1 MARSKKDTRQWLVE
15 SAEFIAD
22 VRVPTDLK
30 ESVQL
35 ERGKYDTLIVR
46 NIPVTILNRKN
57 LNGRIYS
64 TSVLRQAINEARHA
78 LETRQLLSA
87 GNEHPEGSFVPPTE
101 ASHVLIDAYIKRNIE
116 IEVEGQKGRYDVL
129 FEDWLVLNTQNGK
142 NLRALFEGECS
153 IGTSIR
159 GLGDMQGDQ
168 VANYQLVG
176 TDCVGN
182 PSSATYTRM
191 PVSESVMLEYKDS
204 KELKEG
210 FVVSSSSTN
219 VLRDYEQ
226 AAILQSKLDNIGYGT
241 VVKTSTKVD
250 SETDPKTGAETSL
263 VTFETE
269 TEDEVASLE
278 QALMMAKNTLLNGE
292 IDIDSVT
299 IEKVKEEE
307 PKEAVMVN
315 KPALNEEGIMESTNK
330 KYRIKKHLKEAEDK
344 KDNEKEGRKF
354 VLKTPSGFVAMDGNS
369 LVFKQDPKEA
379 LHFIEGKEESGLV
392 HLSGV
397 KKILDAMG
405 ILDVENYYRKDVTD
419 ISAPNSNEAPA
430 QDANMQ
436 EGLLG
441 GTIGGVAGA
450 ALGTAVTGNA
460 LGALGGAA
468 SGYSLGS
475 DLGNDL
481 SKKDESINEAN
492 GSNTKFTLT
501 IEIQNS
507 NGSVEK
513 ENNIPVSGVEL
524 SSVINEVG
532 NHWRQKSQNT
542 DGDVNVYVTDTETG
556 EQYKYNPDTNNLDP
570 IQMKTEASITG
581 KDPIEQNANQLTVNV
596 DKDTPVTKEFDTV
609 EQASVAKAGLENGIV
624 DGNVMLP
631 ESAKMPF
638 NEFLKHCHACGG
650 DWTGMLLS
658 GIKEINPEYFD
669 KIPDNQEIDLAQAL
683 QMVDEAGVDVSKYY
697 QKPIREA
704 VPVLTGLGK
713 AIDGVGYGI
722 SGLGLAA
729 NGVGHVINSTGKF
742 IGSGI
747 DKATSWMK
755 KDKKDKKEANETN
768 TIKPGYY
775 LLVDEYNDW
784 AGPFDTEKELIEF
797 FGNDFVSKGHIEY
810 VSEED
815 INNLNTTNTLETSKE
830 KEESTMNEVLY
841 TYEPDA
847 SDPEV
852 NKPLNDSK
860 N

>member
-78 LETRQLLSA
+78 LETRQLLCA

-269 TEDEVASLE
+269 TEDEVASLD

-299 IEKVKEEE
+299 IEHVKEEE
-307 PKEAVMVN
+307 PKESVMAD
-315 KPALNEEGIMESTNK
+315 KPAINEEKIMESTKGK
-330 KYRIKKHLKEAEDK
+330 KYRIKKNLKE
-344 KDNEKEGRKF
+344 
-354 VLKTPSGFVAMDGNS
+354 
-369 LVFKQDPKEA
+369 
-379 LHFIEGKEESGLV
+379 
-392 HLSGV
+392 
-397 KKILDAMG
+397 
-405 ILDVENYYRKDVTD
+405 
-419 ISAPNSNEAPA
+419 
-430 QDANMQ
+430 
-436 EGLLG
+436 
-441 GTIGGVAGA
+441 
-450 ALGTAVTGNA
+450 
-460 LGALGGAA
+460 
-468 SGYSLGS
+468 
-475 DLGNDL
+475 
-481 SKKDESINEAN
+481 
-492 GSNTKFTLT
+492 
-501 IEIQNS
+501 
-507 NGSVEK
+507 
-513 ENNIPVSGVEL
+513 
-524 SSVINEVG
+524 
-532 NHWRQKSQNT
+532 
-542 DGDVNVYVTDTETG
+542 
-556 EQYKYNPDTNNLDP
+556 
-570 IQMKTEASITG
+570 
-581 KDPIEQNANQLTVNV
+581 
-596 DKDTPVTKEFDTV
+596 
-609 EQASVAKAGLENGIV
+609 
-624 DGNVMLP
+624 
-631 ESAKMPF
+631 
-638 NEFLKHCHACGG
+638 
-650 DWTGMLLS
+650 
-658 GIKEINPEYFD
+658 
-669 KIPDNQEIDLAQAL
+669 
-683 QMVDEAGVDVSKYY
+683 
-697 QKPIREA
+697 
-704 VPVLTGLGK
+704 
-713 AIDGVGYGI
+713 
-722 SGLGLAA
+722 
-729 NGVGHVINSTGKF
+729 
-742 IGSGI
+742 
-747 DKATSWMK
+747 
-755 KDKKDKKEANETN
+755 
-768 TIKPGYY
+768 
-775 LLVDEYNDW
+775 
-784 AGPFDTEKELIEF
+784 
-797 FGNDFVSKGHIEY
+797 
-810 VSEED
+810 
-815 INNLNTTNTLETSKE
+815 TT
-830 KEESTMNEVLY
+830 
-841 TYEPDA
+841 
-847 SDPEV
+847 
-852 NKPLNDSK
+852 
-860 N
+860 

>member
-1 MARSKKDTRQWLVE
+1 MTRSKKDTRQWLVE

-22 VRVPTDLK
+22 VRIPTDLK

-64 TSVLRQAINEARHA
+64 TSVLRQAIQEARHA

-101 ASHVLIDAYIKRNIE
+101 ASHVLIDAYIKNNVE
-116 IEVEGQKGRYDVL
+116 IEVEGQTGRYDVL

-191 PVSESVMLEYKDS
+191 PVSESVTLEYKDS
-204 KELKEG
+204 KDLKET

-269 TEDEVASLE
+269 TEDEVASLD

-299 IEKVKEEE
+299 IENVKEEE
-307 PKEAVMVN
+307 PKESVAAEEQ
-315 KPALNEEGIMESTNK
+315 PLNEEGIMESTKVK
-330 KYRIKKHLKEAEDK
+330 KYRVKKNLKEAENK
-344 KDNEKEGRKF
+344 KDDQKEGRKF

-369 LVFKQDPKEA
+369 LVFEQDPKKA

-405 ILDVENYYRKDVTD
+405 ILDVENYYRKDITD

-430 QDANMQ
+430 QEGNME
-436 EGLLG
+436 EGL
-441 GTIGGVAGA
+441 IG
-450 ALGTAVTGNA
+450 
-460 LGALGGAA
+460 GALGGAA
-468 SGYSLGS
+468 GATVGGLTAGPIGALSGGAAGYSLGS
-475 DLGNDL
+475 NVVDDVANQN
-481 SKKDESINEAN
+481 ESINEAN
-492 GSNTKFTLT
+492 GSNTRFTAM

-513 ENNIPVSGVEL
+513 DDIPVSGVEL
-524 SSVINEVG
+524 GAVVNEVA
-532 NHWRQKSQNT
+532 NHWQQKSQNT
-542 DGDVNVYVTDTETG
+542 DGDVNVYVTDTENG
-556 EQYKYNPDTNNLDP
+556 AKYIYNPKSNTLDP
-570 IQMKTEASITG
+570 VQAKTEASITG
-581 KDPIEQNANQLTVNV
+581 KDPIEQDENKLTVNV
-596 DKDTPVTKEFDTV
+596 DKNTPITKEFETTG
-609 EQASVAKAGLENGIV
+609 QASVTKAALENGVV
-624 DGNVMLP
+624 DGNVMLTDA
-631 ESAKMPF
+631 AKMPMS
-638 NEFLKHCHACGG
+638 EFLKHCHACGG
-650 DWTGMLLS
+650 DWVGMLLS

-669 KIPDNQEIDLAQAL
+669 KIPDDQDIDLAQVL
-683 QMVDEAGVDVSKYY
+683 KMMDEAGVDVSKYY
-697 QKPIREA
+697 NQ
-704 VPVLTGLGK
+704 PVTEGLTGALAGGYLGS
-713 AIDGVGYGI
+713 AGGIPGRLVGA
-722 SGLGLAA
+722 SLGSM
-729 NGVGHVINSTGKF
+729 IQDKF
-742 IGSGI
+742 FN
-747 DKATSWMK
+747 DK
-755 KDKKDKKEANETN
+755 DEKKEESKN
-768 TIKPGYY
+768 IQPGYY
-775 LLVDEYNDW
+775 LIVDKFNDW
-784 AGPFDTEKELIEF
+784 AGPFESEEELVNY
-797 FGNDFVSKGHIEY
+797 FGNDLVKKGHIEY
-810 VSEED
+810 VSKED
-815 INNLNTTNTLETSKE
+815 IDNTNNTLETKAE
-830 KEESTMNEVLY
+830 KESAMNEVLY

-852 NKPLNDSK
+852 TQPLNNS
-860 N
+860 NN

>member
-78 LETRQLLSA
+78 LETRQLLCA

-269 TEDEVASLE
+269 TEDEVASLD

-299 IEKVKEEE
+299 IEHVKEEE
-307 PKEAVMVN
+307 PKESVMTD
-315 KPALNEEGIMESTNK
+315 KPAINEEKIMESTKGK
-330 KYRIKKHLKEAEDK
+330 KYRIKKNLKEAEDK

-441 GTIGGVAGA
+441 GVAGA
-450 ALGTAVTGNA
+450 ALGTAVGA
-460 LGALGGAA
+460 GPLGALGGAA
-468 SGYSLGS
+468 SGYSLG
-475 DLGNDL
+475 DDIQDDL
-481 SKKDESINEAN
+481 SNQTESINEAN
-492 GSNTKFTLT
+492 GSNTKFTAT
-501 IEIQNS
+501 IEIQND
-507 NGSVEK
+507 NGSIEK
-513 ENNIPVSGVEL
+513 DNIPVSGVEL
-524 SSVINEVG
+524 SSVLNEVG
-532 NHWRQKSQNT
+532 NHWLQKSQNT
-542 DGDVNVYVTDTETG
+542 TGEVKLYVTDTETG
-556 EQYKYNPDTNNLDP
+556 AQYIYNPNENSLDP
-570 IQMKTEASITG
+570 IQSQTEASITG
-581 KDPIEQNANQLTVNV
+581 NDPIEQNENKLTVNV
-596 DKDTPVTKEFDTV
+596 DKNTPVTKEFDTIG
-609 EQASVAKAGLENGIV
+609 QASVAKAGLENGIV

-638 NEFLKHCHACGG
+638 NEFLKHCHTCGG

-658 GIKEINPEYFD
+658 GIREINPEYFD
-669 KIPDNQEIDLAQAL
+669 KIPDDQDIDLAQAIK
-683 QMVDEAGVDVSKYY
+683 MVDEAGVDVSKYY
-697 QKPIREA
+697 KKPVKEGLAGAILGGVA
-704 VPVLTGLGK
+704 GLATGGLG
-713 AIDGVGYGI
+713 AGLVGGATG
-722 SGLGLAA
+722 SLAQD
-729 NGVGHVINSTGKF
+729 VFVDESTDND
-742 IGSGI
+742 SL
-747 DKATSWMK
+747 
-755 KDKKDKKEANETN
+755 
-768 TIKPGYY
+768 KPGYY
-775 LLVDEYNDW
+775 LIVDEYNDW
-784 AGPFDTEKELIEF
+784 AGPFESENELIKF
-797 FGNDFVSKGHIEY
+797 FGNDLVQRGHIEY
-810 VSEED
+810 VSPED
-815 INNLNTTNTLETSKE
+815 LKNSTTNTLETKAE
-830 KEESTMNEVLY
+830 KESTMNEVLY

>member
-15 SAEFIAD
+15 SAEFVAD
-22 VRVPTDLK
+22 VRIPADLK

-64 TSVLRQAINEARHA
+64 TSVLRQAITEARHA

-101 ASHVLIDAYIKRNIE
+101 ASHVLIDAYIKKNIE

-191 PVSESVMLEYKDS
+191 PVNESVQLEYKDS
-204 KELKEG
+204 KDLKET

-269 TEDEVASLE
+269 TEDEVASLD

-299 IEKVKEEE
+299 IENVKEEE
-307 PKEAVMVN
+307 PIESVIN
-315 KPALNEEGIMESTNK
+315 NEHPLNEEGIMESTKTK
-330 KYRIKKHLKEAEDK
+330 KYRVRKNLKEAENKED
-344 KDNEKEGRKF
+344 DNKKEGRKF
-354 VLKTPSGFVAMDGNS
+354 VLKTPSGYVAMDGNS
-369 LVFKQDPKEA
+369 LVFSEDPRRA
-379 LHFIEGKEESGLV
+379 LHFVEGKEESGLV

-405 ILDVENYYRKDVTD
+405 ILKVENYYRKDVTD
-419 ISAPNSNEAPA
+419 ISAPNSNEAPI
-430 QDANMQ
+430 QNNNNNNNNKNENNNME
-436 EGLLG
+436 EGLVGGALG
-441 GTIGGVAGA
+441 GLAGT
-450 ALGTAVTGNA
+450 ALGTAV
-460 LGALGGAA
+460 GAGPIGTLAGAA

-475 DLGNDL
+475 DITDDVSSDSQQN
-481 SKKDESINEAN
+481 KNESMNEA
-492 GSNTKFTLT
+492 NTKFTLT
-501 IEIQNS
+501 IELKNS
-507 NGSVEK
+507 NGSIER
-513 ENNIPVSGVEL
+513 EADIPLSGVEL
-524 SSVINEVG
+524 NSVINEVS

-542 DGDVNVYVTDTETG
+542 DGDVN
-556 EQYKYNPDTNNLDP
+556 
-570 IQMKTEASITG
+570 ARS
-581 KDPIEQNANQLTVNV
+581 
-596 DKDTPVTKEFDTV
+596 
-609 EQASVAKAGLENGIV
+609 
-624 DGNVMLP
+624 
-631 ESAKMPF
+631 
-638 NEFLKHCHACGG
+638 
-650 DWTGMLLS
+650 
-658 GIKEINPEYFD
+658 
-669 KIPDNQEIDLAQAL
+669 
-683 QMVDEAGVDVSKYY
+683 
-697 QKPIREA
+697 
-704 VPVLTGLGK
+704 
-713 AIDGVGYGI
+713 
-722 SGLGLAA
+722 
-729 NGVGHVINSTGKF
+729 
-742 IGSGI
+742 
-747 DKATSWMK
+747 
-755 KDKKDKKEANETN
+755 
-768 TIKPGYY
+768 
-775 LLVDEYNDW
+775 
-784 AGPFDTEKELIEF
+784 
-797 FGNDFVSKGHIEY
+797 
-810 VSEED
+810 
-815 INNLNTTNTLETSKE
+815 
-830 KEESTMNEVLY
+830 
-841 TYEPDA
+841 
-847 SDPEV
+847 
-852 NKPLNDSK
+852 
-860 N
+860 

>member
-307 PKEAVMVN
+307 PKEAVMLD
-315 KPALNEEGIMESTNK
+315 KPVLNEEGIMESTNK

-405 ILDVENYYRKDVTD
+405 ILDVENYYRKDITD
-419 ISAPNSNEAPA
+419 ISVPNEQPA

-441 GTIGGVAGA
+441 GATGGVAGA
-450 ALGTAVTGNA
+450 ALGAAVGA
-460 LGALGGAA
+460 GPLGALAGGA

-475 DLGNDL
+475 DIQDDL
-481 SKKDESINEAN
+481 SSSNENTTTESINEAN
-492 GSNTKFTLT
+492 GSNTKFTLN
-501 IEIQNS
+501 IEIQNN

-581 KDPIEQNANQLTVNV
+581 NDPIEQDENKLTVNV
-596 DKDTPVTKEFDTV
+596 DKNTPVTKEFDTV
-609 EQASVAKAGLENGIV
+609 GQASVAKAGLENGIV

-697 QKPIREA
+697 QKPIKEGLA
-704 VPVLTGLGK
+704 GAILGGAAGLATGGLG
-713 AIDGVGYGI
+713 AGLVGGAAG
-722 SGLGLAA
+722 SLAQDIFVDEA
-729 NGVGHVINSTGKF
+729 AGDNT
-742 IGSGI
+742 
-747 DKATSWMK
+747 
-755 KDKKDKKEANETN
+755 KD
-768 TIKPGYY
+768 IKPGYY

-797 FGNDFVSKGHIEY
+797 FGNDFVNKGHIEY

>member
-78 LETRQLLSA
+78 LETRQLLCA

-101 ASHVLIDAYIKRNIE
+101 ASLVLIDAYIKRNIE

-269 TEDEVASLE
+269 TEDEVASLD
-278 QALMMAKNTLLNGE
+278 QALMMVKNTLLNGE

-299 IEKVKEEE
+299 IEHVKEEE
-307 PKEAVMVN
+307 PKESVMAD
-315 KPALNEEGIMESTNK
+315 KPAINEEKIMESTKGK
-330 KYRIKKHLKEAEDK
+330 KYRIKKNLKEAEDK

-441 GTIGGVAGA
+441 GVAGGVAGA
-450 ALGTAVTGNA
+450 ALGTAVGA
-460 LGALGGAA
+460 GPLGALGGAA
-468 SGYSLGS
+468 SGYSLG
-475 DLGNDL
+475 DDIQDDL
-481 SKKDESINEAN
+481 SNQTESINEAN
-492 GSNTKFTLT
+492 GSNTKFTAT
-501 IEIQNS
+501 IEIQND
-507 NGSVEK
+507 NGSIEK
-513 ENNIPVSGVEL
+513 DNIPVSGVEL
-524 SSVINEVG
+524 SSVLNEVG
-532 NHWRQKSQNT
+532 NHWLQKSQNT
-542 DGDVNVYVTDTETG
+542 TGEVKLYVTDTETG
-556 EQYKYNPDTNNLDP
+556 TQYIYNPNENSLDP
-570 IQMKTEASITG
+570 IQSQTEASITG
-581 KDPIEQNANQLTVNV
+581 NDPIEQNENKLTVNV
-596 DKDTPVTKEFDTV
+596 DKNTPVTKEFDTIG
-609 EQASVAKAGLENGIV
+609 QASVAKAGLENGIV

-658 GIKEINPEYFD
+658 GIREINPEYFD
-669 KIPDNQEIDLAQAL
+669 KIPDDQDIDLAQAIK
-683 QMVDEAGVDVSKYY
+683 MVDEAGVDVSKYY
-697 QKPIREA
+697 KKPVKEGLAGAILGGA
-704 VPVLTGLGK
+704 AGLATGGLGTGL
-713 AIDGVGYGI
+713 VGGATG
-722 SGLGLAA
+722 SLAQD
-729 NGVGHVINSTGKF
+729 VFVDESTDND
-742 IGSGI
+742 SL
-747 DKATSWMK
+747 
-755 KDKKDKKEANETN
+755 
-768 TIKPGYY
+768 KPGYY
-775 LLVDEYNDW
+775 LIVDEYNDW
-784 AGPFDTEKELIEF
+784 AGPFESENELIKF
-797 FGNDFVSKGHIEY
+797 FGNDLVQRGHIEY
-810 VSEED
+810 VSPED
-815 INNLNTTNTLETSKE
+815 LKNSTTNTLETKAE
-830 KEESTMNEVLY
+830 KESTMNEVLY

>member
-78 LETRQLLSA
+78 LETRQLLCA

-269 TEDEVASLE
+269 TEDEVASLD

-299 IEKVKEEE
+299 IEHVKEEE
-307 PKEAVMVN
+307 PKESVMTD
-315 KPALNEEGIMESTNK
+315 KPAINEDGIMESTKGK
-330 KYRIKKHLKEAEDK
+330 KYRIKKNLKEAENK

-441 GTIGGVAGA
+441 GVAGGVAGA
-450 ALGTAVTGNA
+450 ALGTAVGA
-460 LGALGGAA
+460 GPLGALGGAA
-468 SGYSLGS
+468 SGYSLG
-475 DLGNDL
+475 DDIQDDL
-481 SKKDESINEAN
+481 SNQTESINEAN
-492 GSNTKFTLT
+492 GSNTKFTAT
-501 IEIQNS
+501 IEIQND
-507 NGSVEK
+507 NGSIEK
-513 ENNIPVSGVEL
+513 DNIPVSGVEL
-524 SSVINEVG
+524 SSVLNEVG
-532 NHWRQKSQNT
+532 NHWLQKSQNT
-542 DGDVNVYVTDTETG
+542 TGEVKLYVTDTETG
-556 EQYKYNPDTNNLDP
+556 AQYIYNPNENSLDP
-570 IQMKTEASITG
+570 IQSQTEASITG
-581 KDPIEQNANQLTVNV
+581 NDPIEQNENKLTVNV
-596 DKDTPVTKEFDTV
+596 DKNTPVTKEFDTIG
-609 EQASVAKAGLENGIV
+609 QASVAKAGLENGIV

-638 NEFLKHCHACGG
+638 NEFLKYCHTCGG

-658 GIKEINPEYFD
+658 GIREINPEYFD
-669 KIPDNQEIDLAQAL
+669 KIPNDQDIDLAQAIK
-683 QMVDEAGVDVSKYY
+683 MVDEAGVDVSKYY
-697 QKPIREA
+697 KKPVKEGLAGAILGGA
-704 VPVLTGLGK
+704 AGLATGGLG
-713 AIDGVGYGI
+713 AGLVGGAAG
-722 SGLGLAA
+722 SLAQD
-729 NGVGHVINSTGKF
+729 VFVDESTDND
-742 IGSGI
+742 SL
-747 DKATSWMK
+747 
-755 KDKKDKKEANETN
+755 
-768 TIKPGYY
+768 KPGYY
-775 LLVDEYNDW
+775 LIVDEYNDW
-784 AGPFDTEKELIEF
+784 AGPFESENELIKF
-797 FGNDFVSKGHIEY
+797 FGNDLVQRGHIEY
-810 VSEED
+810 VSPED
-815 INNLNTTNTLETSKE
+815 LKNSTTNTLETKAE
-830 KEESTMNEVLY
+830 KESTMNEVLY

>member
-78 LETRQLLSA
+78 LETRQLLCA

-269 TEDEVASLE
+269 TEDEVASLD

-299 IEKVKEEE
+299 IEHVKEEE
-307 PKEAVMVN
+307 PKESVMAD
-315 KPALNEEGIMESTNK
+315 KPAINEEKIMESTKGK
-330 KYRIKKHLKEAEDK
+330 KYRIKKNLKEAEDK

-441 GTIGGVAGA
+441 GVAGGVAGA
-450 ALGTAVTGNA
+450 ALGTAVGA
-460 LGALGGAA
+460 GPLGALGGAA
-468 SGYSLGS
+468 SGYSLG
-475 DLGNDL
+475 DDIQDDL
-481 SKKDESINEAN
+481 SNQTESINEAN
-492 GSNTKFTLT
+492 GSNTKFTAT
-501 IEIQNS
+501 IEIQND
-507 NGSVEK
+507 NGSIEK
-513 ENNIPVSGVEL
+513 DNIPVSGVEL
-524 SSVINEVG
+524 SSVLNEVG
-532 NHWRQKSQNT
+532 NHWLQKSQNT
-542 DGDVNVYVTDTETG
+542 TGEVKLYVTDTETG
-556 EQYKYNPDTNNLDP
+556 AQYIYNPNENSLDP
-570 IQMKTEASITG
+570 IQPQTEASIIG
-581 KDPIEQNANQLTVNV
+581 NDPIEQNENKLTVNV
-596 DKDTPVTKEFDTV
+596 DKNTPVTKEFDTIG
-609 EQASVAKAGLENGIV
+609 QASVAKAGLENGIV

-638 NEFLKHCHACGG
+638 NEFLKHCHTCGG

-658 GIKEINPEYFD
+658 GIREINPEYFD
-669 KIPDNQEIDLAQAL
+669 KIPDDQDIDLAQAIK
-683 QMVDEAGVDVSKYY
+683 MVDEAGVDVSKYY
-697 QKPIREA
+697 KKPVKEGLAGAILGGA
-704 VPVLTGLGK
+704 AGLATGGLG
-713 AIDGVGYGI
+713 AGLVGGAAG
-722 SGLGLAA
+722 SLAQD
-729 NGVGHVINSTGKF
+729 VFVDESTDND
-742 IGSGI
+742 SL
-747 DKATSWMK
+747 
-755 KDKKDKKEANETN
+755 
-768 TIKPGYY
+768 KPGYY
-775 LLVDEYNDW
+775 LIVDEYNDW
-784 AGPFDTEKELIEF
+784 AGPFESENELIKF
-797 FGNDFVSKGHIEY
+797 FGNDLVQRGHIEY
-810 VSEED
+810 VSPED
-815 INNLNTTNTLETSKE
+815 LKNSTTNTLETKAE
-830 KEESTMNEVLY
+830 KESTMNEVLY

>member
-307 PKEAVMVN
+307 PKEAVMLD
-315 KPALNEEGIMESTNK
+315 KPVLNEEGIMESTNK

-441 GTIGGVAGA
+441 GAAGGVAGA
-450 ALGTAVTGNA
+450 ALGAAVGA
-460 LGALGGAA
+460 GPLGALAGGA

-475 DLGNDL
+475 DIQDDL
-481 SKKDESINEAN
+481 SSSNENTTTESINEAN

-501 IEIQNS
+501 IEIQNN

-556 EQYKYNPDTNNLDP
+556 EQYQYNPDTNNLDP

-581 KDPIEQNANQLTVNV
+581 NDPIEQDENKLTVNV
-596 DKDTPVTKEFDTV
+596 DKNTPVTKEFDTV
-609 EQASVAKAGLENGIV
+609 GQASVAKAGLENGIV

-638 NEFLKHCHACGG
+638 SEFLKHCHTCGG

-669 KIPDNQEIDLAQAL
+669 KIPDNQDIDLAQAL
-683 QMVDEAGVDVSKYY
+683 RMVDEAGVDVSKYY
-697 QKPIREA
+697 QKPIREGLA
-704 VPVLTGLGK
+704 GAILGGAAGLATGGLG
-713 AIDGVGYGI
+713 AGLVGGAAG
-722 SGLGLAA
+722 SLAQD
-729 NGVGHVINSTGKF
+729 VFV
-742 IGSGI
+742 
-747 DKATSWMK
+747 D
-755 KDKKDKKEANETN
+755 EAASDDTKN
-768 TIKPGYY
+768 IKPGYY

-797 FGNDFVSKGHIEY
+797 FGNDFVNKGHIEY

>member
-78 LETRQLLSA
+78 LETRQLLCA

-269 TEDEVASLE
+269 TEDEVASLD

-299 IEKVKEEE
+299 IEHVKEEE
-307 PKEAVMVN
+307 PKESVMAD
-315 KPALNEEGIMESTNK
+315 KQAINEDGIMESTKGK
-330 KYRIKKHLKEAEDK
+330 KYRIKKNLKEAEDK

-430 QDANMQ
+430 QDVNMQ

-441 GTIGGVAGA
+441 GVAGGVAGA
-450 ALGTAVTGNA
+450 ALGTAVGA
-460 LGALGGAA
+460 GPLGALGGAA
-468 SGYSLGS
+468 SGYNLG
-475 DLGNDL
+475 DDIQDDL
-481 SKKDESINEAN
+481 SNQTESINEAN
-492 GSNTKFTLT
+492 GSNTKFTAT
-501 IEIQNS
+501 IEIQND
-507 NGSVEK
+507 NGSIEK
-513 ENNIPVSGVEL
+513 DNIPVSGVEL
-524 SSVINEVG
+524 SSVLNEVG
-532 NHWRQKSQNT
+532 NHWLQKSQNT
-542 DGDVNVYVTDTETG
+542 TGEVKLYVTDTETG
-556 EQYKYNPDTNNLDP
+556 AQYIYNPNENSLDP
-570 IQMKTEASITG
+570 IQSQTEASITG
-581 KDPIEQNANQLTVNV
+581 NDPIEQNENKLTVNV
-596 DKDTPVTKEFDTV
+596 DKNTPVTKEFDTIG
-609 EQASVAKAGLENGIV
+609 QASVAKAGLENGIV

-638 NEFLKHCHACGG
+638 NEFLKHCHTCGG

-658 GIKEINPEYFD
+658 GIREINPEYFD
-669 KIPDNQEIDLAQAL
+669 KIPNDQDIDLAQAIK
-683 QMVDEAGVDVSKYY
+683 MVDEAGVDVSKYY
-697 QKPIREA
+697 KKPVKEGLAGAILGGA
-704 VPVLTGLGK
+704 AGLATGGLG
-713 AIDGVGYGI
+713 AGLVGGATG
-722 SGLGLAA
+722 SLAQD
-729 NGVGHVINSTGKF
+729 VFVDESTDND
-742 IGSGI
+742 SL
-747 DKATSWMK
+747 
-755 KDKKDKKEANETN
+755 
-768 TIKPGYY
+768 KPGYY
-775 LLVDEYNDW
+775 LIVDEYNDW
-784 AGPFDTEKELIEF
+784 AGPFESENELIKF
-797 FGNDFVSKGHIEY
+797 FGNDLVQRGHIEY
-810 VSEED
+810 VSPED
-815 INNLNTTNTLETSKE
+815 LKNSTTNTLETKAE
-830 KEESTMNEVLY
+830 KESTMNEVLY